1 MTLADLAAYR
11 VKVREPVC
19 GAYRAYRVC
28 GMPLPSSG
36 GLTVLQ
42 MLGMLEPY
50 DLEAMGPA
58 TLWSVHFLS
67 EAGRLAYA
75 DRGVY
80 MADPDFYAPP
90 AGLLDRGYLR
100 ERSQLDP
107 DRREP
112 GPRASRAMPPDGPAP
127 QRVALG
133 EDAALEFPSTSHLC
147 DRRCAKATRSR

>member
-1 MTLADLAAYR
+1 MTLADLATYR
-11 VKVREPVC
+11 VRVREPVC

-58 TLWSVHFLS
+58 TLWSVHFIS

-90 AGLLDRGYLR
+90 V
-100 ERSQLDP
+100 
-107 DRREP
+107 
-112 GPRASRAMPPDGPAP
+112 GPRSI
-127 QRVALG
+127 
-133 EDAALEFPSTSHLC
+133 AAISPS
-147 DRRCAKATRSR
+147 ARS